1 MQLNIY
7 AKFTNQ
13 GNIERRNSF
22 AQAVCAGELY
32 DKYYSGKNI
41 EFDYIIATSAIAGPL
56 LLAMLTFFFLAVSCK
71 RKCHE
76 LSDDNKNRMNLK
88 TKRKNLVAFVLVGIY
103 ISFYI
108 LILDIF
114 AAHTASSSS
123 HEYEPELS
131 VQSRDCAFNL
141 VVAYVTLTYDLLVC
155 FLIILILVIIWC
167 IKIWPKQFNKCF
179 ARNCCAKKCCHKSYT
194 TDEIKIPDVADQ
206 VINSLLFPS
215 LLIPPFLS
223 ITSHLGYI
231 ILAWIT
237 QPSRSTTTLI
247 LYYFILCYL
256 YLIFRTSYKHGS
268 KILKSKT
275 DSKTINVKIF
285 TINLFLGMFYLGI
298 AVVFIV
304 IVYIEPL
311 ASEDLFSYLFN
322 VVQFM
327 IVVISTQYFYK
338 LIAGKSFSIKK
349 TIKTVHKII
358 SDKKNYKLYKP
369 LEEENL
375 DKKTGGLFAALIDQ
389 HLLKEATEEVENQP
403 KKLKTSTTQ
412 VENQHGTEEVEIQHN
427 TSIQKTE

>member
-13 GNIERRNSF
+13 ENIERSNSF
-22 AQAVCAGELY
+22 ARAICAGELY
-32 DKYYSGKNI
+32 DEYYSGKNI
-41 EFDYIIATSAIAGPL
+41 EFTYIIAASAIAGPL
-56 LLAMLTFFFLAVSCK
+56 LLAMLTFFFLAASCK
-71 RKCHE
+71 RKYNK
-76 LSDDNKNRMNLK
+76 LSDKKQDNKNGMNLK
-88 TKRKNLVAFVLVGIY
+88 TKRKNLVAFVLIGIY

-108 LILDIF
+108 LILDVI
-114 AAHTASSSS
+114 AAHTASTSS

-131 VQSRDCAFNL
+131 VQSRHRAFNL
-141 VVAYVTLTYDLLVC
+141 AVAYVTLTCDLLVC
-155 FLIILILVIIWC
+155 SLIILILVIIWG
-167 IKIWPKQFNKCF
+167 IKLWPNKFNKCF

-194 TDEIKIPDVADQ
+194 TDGAEIPDVADQ

-247 LYYFILCYL
+247 LYYFILFYL

-268 KILKSKT
+268 KILKSKS
-275 DSKTINVKIF
+275 DSKTINVLIF
-285 TINLFLGMFYLGI
+285 TINLLLGMFYLGI

-327 IVVISTQYFYK
+327 IVVVSTQYFYK

-358 SDKKNYKLYKP
+358 SGKNYKLYKP

-389 HLLKEATEEVENQP
+389 HLATEEVENQHN
-403 KKLKTSTTQ
+403 T
-412 VENQHGTEEVEIQHN
+412 TEEVEIQHN

>member
-1 MQLNIY
+1 M
-7 AKFTNQ
+7 
-13 GNIERRNSF
+13 
-22 AQAVCAGELY
+22 
-32 DKYYSGKNI
+32 
-41 EFDYIIATSAIAGPL
+41 
-56 LLAMLTFFFLAVSCK
+56 
-71 RKCHE
+71 
-76 LSDDNKNRMNLK
+76 
-88 TKRKNLVAFVLVGIY
+88 
-103 ISFYI
+103 
-108 LILDIF
+108 ILDVI

-131 VQSRDCAFNL
+131 VQSRHCAFNL
-141 VVAYVTLTYDLLVC
+141 VVTYITLTYNLLVC
-155 FLIILILVIIWC
+155 SLIILILVIIWC
-167 IKIWPKQFNKCF
+167 IKKWPRQFNKCF
-179 ARNCCAKKCCHKSYT
+179 AKNCFKT
-194 TDEIKIPDVADQ
+194 TDETEIPDVADQ

-247 LYYFILCYL
+247 LYYFILFYL

-268 KILKSKT
+268 KIFKSKKQLKS

-349 TIKTVHKII
+349 TIHKII
-358 SDKKNYKLYKP
+358 SDKKNYKP

-389 HLLKEATEEVENQP
+389 HLLKEDVATEEVENQHN
-403 KKLKTSTTQ
+403 TTEE
-412 VENQHGTEEVEIQHN
+412 VEIQHNTTEEVEIQHN
-427 TSIQKTE
+427 TSIQ